1 MKSLL
6 FVCLLTAAGVA
17 GRPDRAHLP
26 FDLSALEKPSPRKG
40 LLIFKPI
47 EMAVS
52 AIPKF
57 FQMKPFM
64 VPKLIGG
71 DLTIRLPNIKNPTV
85 INEFPTTQY
94 LEAPPANVLQ
104 RGVV

>member
-6 FVCLLTAAGVA
+6 LLCLLATFDVS
-17 GRPDRAHLP
+17 RCSDKRHLP
-26 FDLSALEKPSPRKG
+26 FDLLALKRRPPRKG
-40 LLIFKPI
+40 MIFTPI

-52 AIPKF
+52 VIPKF

-71 DLTIRLPNIKNPTV
+71 DMTIKLPNIKNPTV
-85 INEFPTTQY
+85 INEFPTTQF

-104 RGVV
+104 KSIV